1 MSKTSLTLIS
11 VCLMS
16 VTTSGSIAADNM
28 LFQSTEALSVV
39 IELPAREILRNA
51 DRRPTVPGQLRFTDA
66 DGAEVILD
74 VELTTRGNSRLEQ
87 CSYPPLKL
95 DLKRSQVVST
105 TFAGQNKLKLV
116 TQCSGSA
123 ASLRYLDQEYI
134 VYRAYNLLS
143 QYSFRVRMLEITFRD
158 SAGRRRDEV
167 HPGFFIESDSE
178 VAARMSMTPIE
189 ATIVEIPQL
198 DSGEL
203 SIFTLF
209 QYMIG
214 NTDWAILKGP
224 GDENCCHNGKVIG
237 AAGSE
242 ENWVVLPYDFDV
254 SGIIFTDYALPAEG
268 LPIRSVKQRLYRGRC
283 VHNEQLQTTIA
294 LFNEKRSELE
304 AVLAAPELSDKSRK
318 TVLKYLDAFFEIV
331 NDPDE
336 VNKELI
342 EKCRGPKPSD

>member
-1 MSKTSLTLIS
+1 MLVGQASFADGNPLFSSDETLELLIEAPMRTLTRK
-11 VCLMS
+11 
-16 VTTSGSIAADNM
+16 AEDNPK
-28 LFQSTEALSVV
+28 LD
-39 IELPAREILRNA
+39 ARL
-51 DRRPTVPGQLRFTDA
+51 TFTDS
-66 DGAEVILD
+66 DGAD
-74 VELTTRGNSRLEQ
+74 VTIDATITTRGKSRLEL
-87 CSYPPLKL
+87 CSFPPLSISVK
-95 DLKRSQVVST
+95 KKHAKNT
-105 TFAGQNKLKLV
+105 IFAGQRRLKIVSPCKKGAKFL
-116 TQCSGSA
+116 G
-123 ASLRYLDQEYI
+123 YFHQEYGI
-134 VYRAYNLLS
+134 YRAYNLITDH
-143 QYSFRVRMLEITFRD
+143 SFRVRMLEITFKD
-158 SAGRRRDEV
+158 TEQKRRDEV
-167 HPGFFIESDSE
+167 IPAFFIESERE
-178 VAARMSMTPIE
+178 VAERLNKKEIKTKKISPSQFDM
-189 ATIVEIPQL
+189 VET
-198 DSGEL
+198 SRFE
-203 SIFTLF
+203 LF